1 MLINAFVV
9 NRIDYCNI
17 VLTGASAS
25 NIQRIQRIMNAA
37 ARLQLRLPKFSH
49 ISTVMT
55 GQLHWL
61 PAHRRIQ
68 FKLLFMVA
76 SCIAGRAPS
85 YLREQCILVSS
96 VPGRRHLCSADKLL
110 LTIPRCH
117 GATAQK
123 CSFSVAGPSAWNCLP
138 TTLRE
143 DAVQLQRGSFKKDL
157 KTHLFREVV
166 WQ

>member
-9 NRIDYCNI
+9 TRIDHCNI

-37 ARLQLRLPKFSH
+37 ARLLLRLPKFSH
-49 ISTVMT
+49 ISAVMT

-68 FKLLFMVA
+68 FKLLLMVA
-76 SCIAGRAPS
+76 NCIAGRAPS
-85 YLREQCILVSS
+85 YLREQCIPVSS
-96 VPGRRHLCSADKLL
+96 VLGRRHLRSADQLL
-110 LTIPRCH
+110 LTIDVTVLQHRNAVFQWPACRR
-117 GATAQK
+117 GI
-123 CSFSVAGPSAWNCLP
+123 VY
-138 TTLRE
+138 LRHCVRA
-143 DAVQLQRGSFKKDL
+143 AVQLPRGSFKKDL